1 MDDVQTELTE
11 LLHTFLA
18 DWLDRLVLIPG
29 QLKTDGDL
37 ELSALAVERIQRLV
51 TADLNQATPEIR
63 DTIALL
69 AKTIL
74 VICTPKD
81 LIQRYLRE
89 QPEDD
94 SFTIHDRN
102 YFLGT

>member
-29 QLKTDGDL
+29 QQKSDGGL
-37 ELSALAVERIQRLV
+37 ELTPLAVERIQQLV

-74 VICTPKD
+74 AICTPKD
-81 LIQRYLRE
+81 LIQRYL
-89 QPEDD
+89 
-94 SFTIHDRN
+94 HDHDH
-102 YFLGT
+102 FLGT